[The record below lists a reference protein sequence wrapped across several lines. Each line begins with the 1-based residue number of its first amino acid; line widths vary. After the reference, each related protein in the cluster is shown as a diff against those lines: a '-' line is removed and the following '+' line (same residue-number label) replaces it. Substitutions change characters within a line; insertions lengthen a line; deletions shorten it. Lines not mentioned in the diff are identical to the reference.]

1 MYSFILGF
9 QGFMIVER
17 ASLYGSRNV
26 LDQHREMRMD
36 IDNMSYE
43 VAINLL
49 FFVTI
54 SIIYILIILMIGFF
68 RNYLHLGRGLAK

>member
-1 MYSFILGF
+1 
-9 QGFMIVER
+9 MIVER
-17 ASLYGSRNV
+17 ASLSGSRNM

-49 FFVTI
+49 FFPVLQLVLFT
-54 SIIYILIILMIGFF
+54 SKLF
-68 RNYLHLGRGLAK
+68 

>member
-49 FFVTI
+49 FFP
-54 SIIYILIILMIGFF
+54 LLQ
-68 RNYLHLGRGLAK
+68 LALFTS